1 MSPNFI
7 ATVAALCCF
16 GAAASLVIQ
25 LLRKPKKHIVV
36 RLAGFSWTRD
46 DFCRGWLITGDTGSG
61 KTRSGITR
69 LLYQVFQNEPTWGGL
84 CIDDKGIYWETLSQ
98 MAKHFGRED
107 DLILLQVRPDE
118 AASTWQPRHTYNL
131 TSDRS
136 IPFNTFAKA
145 VVDTAASLGQAG
157 DKAFFKNQAQTHIAA
172 ALETL
177 REIGADVTLENAYHL
192 LLDQSDLDEAMT
204 DLASSHQTMR
214 RRELAEHFTNRF
226 LSQPPEQIG
235 GVKETIANYLQP
247 FITPEIAQ
255 VFCAAG
261 NSFDF
266 ADLDRGKIVCV
277 AMPQKFQMERR
288 YINTF
293 LKMLFYTHALR
304 RFDKP
309 ADERQRDNLLILW
322 ADEAQRFVTASE
334 DGMSDYNCI
343 DVIREAR
350 ATVVA
355 AAQSSTSFIPPLG
368 REKARVFTLNLRNR
382 LIFKAADE
390 EGALESADFLGK
402 KRVIKKSWGYHSGK
416 MSRNYSEQE
425 EHKIKPHVLRNLREA
440 HGCRCPL
447 RARPSQEAAAAIRAK
462 RRSLLLVSLGTIILR
477 RLCCHGSR
485 YLEKAVPLCARRQV
499 LALIREAAILW
510 KCKRRRPSRLG
521 QLAKAALVIDTPC
534 TSQIFYSFAQRR
546 KRLIEATLQ
555 LITLLRTCRLIRNL
569 LKNI

>member
-1 MSPNFI
+1 VNSIFI
-7 ATVAALCCF
+7 ATVAALCGL

-25 LLRKPKKHIVV
+25 LLRKQKKRIVV
-36 RLAGFSWTRD
+36 RLAGFSWTRN

-84 CIDDKGIYWETLSQ
+84 CIDDKGIYWETLSK
-98 MAKHFGRED
+98 MAKHFCRED

-118 AASTWQPRHTYNL
+118 AASTWRPRHTYNL

-192 LLDQSDLDEAMT
+192 LLDQTDLDEAMT

-255 VFCAAG
+255 VFCSAR
-261 NSFDF
+261 NSFEF
-266 ADLDRGKIVCV
+266 GDLDRGKIVCV

-293 LKMLFYTHALR
+293 LKILFYTHALR

-309 ADERQRDNLLILW
+309 ANERRRDNLLILW

-416 MSRNYSEQE
+416 ISRNYSEHE
-425 EHKIKPHVLRNLREA
+425 EHKIKPH
-440 HGCRCPL
+440 
-447 RARPSQEAAAAIRAK
+447 
-462 RRSLLLVSLGTIILR
+462 ILR
-477 RLCCHGSR
+477 SYSKHTAVVVHCEHGHRKGLLAPIDPDGSISR
-485 YLEKAVPLCARRQV
+485 
-499 LALIREAAILW
+499 W
-510 KCKRRRPSRLG
+510 
-521 QLAKAALVIDTPC
+521 
-534 TSQIFYSFAQRR
+534 FR
-546 KRLIEATLQ
+546 K
-555 LITLLRTCRLIRNL
+555 
-569 LKNI
+569 